1 MKSQTEVYAIFFDKL
16 TFVRH
21 RQRGFCRRG
30 VLCFLKPV
38 VLQLIDSFEQGGSER
53 QALQLTQLLHDS
65 GHFSLRLASLSPDGP
80 LRKDVDGVELG
91 EICSY
96 PLNSFYDFH
105 ACNQLRRFVRYL
117 RVSKVHILHTHD
129 FYTNVFGMFAGALA
143 RVPVRIASRRET
155 SGMRSTA
162 QHKAQSFAYKLAHQ
176 VIANSEAAREQ
187 LILEGV
193 RADKITVIYNGLELD
208 RVRLHS
214 VMTREES
221 LAALSLPRELTNRPL
236 VTIVANMRLTVKDHA
251 MFLRA
256 AKRVSE
262 AIPAA
267 AFLLAGEGEL
277 MPLIRTQTEELGLA
291 GHTFLVG
298 RCDKLAELL
307 AASDVCVLTS
317 KSEGF
322 SNSILEYMAAGRP
335 VVVTDVGGAR
345 EAVVEGETGYL
356 VQSGD
361 DKAMAERIISLLR
374 EPEKAR
380 AMGRQG
386 RQVVEERFSCAAQLE
401 RTEQLYDKLLR
412 APAAVARRGKQS
424 S

>member
-1 MKSQTEVYAIFFDKL
+1 MNGGPAGL
-16 TFVRH
+16 R
-21 RQRGFCRRG
+21 
-30 VLCFLKPV
+30 LFLKPV

-53 QALQLTQLLHDS
+53 QALQLTQLLHKS
-65 GHFSLRLASLSPDGP
+65 GHFNLRLASLSPEGP
-80 LRKDVDGVELG
+80 LRKAVDGLELG

-96 PLNSFYDFH
+96 PLNSFYDLH
-105 ACNQLRRFVRYL
+105 AVKQSRRFVRHL
-117 RVSKVHILHTHD
+117 KTAKVDVLHTHD

-143 RVPVRIASRRET
+143 RVPVRLASRRET

-176 VIANSEAAREQ
+176 VIANSAAVREQ
-187 LILEGV
+187 LVSEGV

-208 RVRLHS
+208 RVQPHQVLSRA
-214 VMTREES
+214 ES
-221 LAALSLPRELTNRPL
+221 LAALSLPQELSNRPL
-236 VTIVANMRLTVKDHA
+236 VTIVANMRLAVKDHS

-256 AKRVSE
+256 AKRISE

-277 MPLIRTQTEELGLA
+277 SPLIRRQANELGL
-291 GHTFLVG
+291 GGDTFFVG

-335 VVVTDVGGAR
+335 AVVTDVGGAR

-356 VQSGD
+356 VRSGD
-361 DKAMAERIISLLR
+361 DAALAERVVSLIKDKD
-374 EPEKAR
+374 KAR
-380 AMGRQG
+380 AMGEQG
-386 RQVVEERFSCAAQLE
+386 WRVVKEKFSRAVQLQ
-401 RTEQLYDKLLR
+401 RTEELYDRLL
-412 APAAVARRGKQS
+412 AGARSVQNRTR
-424 S
+424 

>member
-1 MKSQTEVYAIFFDKL
+1 M
-16 TFVRH
+16 
-21 RQRGFCRRG
+21 
-30 VLCFLKPV
+30 KPV

-65 GHFSLRLASLSPDGP
+65 GHFSLRLASLSPEGP
-80 LRKDVDGVELG
+80 LRNDVDGVGLG
-91 EICSY
+91 EISSY

-105 ACNQLRRFVRYL
+105 ACNQLRRLVRYL
-117 RVSKVHILHTHD
+117 RFSKVHILHTHD
-129 FYTNVFGMFAGALA
+129 FYTNVFGMIAGALA

-155 SGMRSTA
+155 SGMRSRV
-162 QHKAQSFAYKLAHQ
+162 QHKAQIFAYMLAHQ
-176 VIANSEAAREQ
+176 VIANSEAVREQ
-187 LILEGV
+187 LIVEGV

-208 RVRLHS
+208 RVRLHPIL
-214 VMTREES
+214 TRDES
-221 LAALSLPRELTNRPL
+221 LASLSLPQELSNRPL
-236 VTIVANMRLTVKDHA
+236 VTIVANMRLAVKDHA

-256 AKRVSE
+256 AKRISE
-262 AIPAA
+262 AIPAT
-267 AFLLAGEGEL
+267 AFLLAGEGKL
-277 MPLIRTQTEELGLA
+277 MPLIRRQTEELGLV
-291 GHTFLVG
+291 GNTFFVG
-298 RCDKLAELL
+298 RCDKVAELL

-335 VVVTDVGGAR
+335 VVATDVGGVR
-345 EAVVEGETGYL
+345 EAVVEGESGYL

-361 DKAMAERIISLLR
+361 DKTMAERIISLLR
-374 EPEKAR
+374 EPGKAR

-386 RQVVEERFSCAAQLE
+386 RQMVEERFSCAAQLE

-412 APAAVARRGKQS
+412 APPAVKHREKQS

>member
-1 MKSQTEVYAIFFDKL
+1 M
-16 TFVRH
+16 
-21 RQRGFCRRG
+21 
-30 VLCFLKPV
+30 KPV

-53 QALQLTQLLHDS
+53 QALKLTQLLHDS
-65 GHFSLRLASLSPDGP
+65 GHFSLRLASLSPKGP
-80 LRKDVDGVELG
+80 LRKDVDGAELG

-96 PLNSFYDFH
+96 PLNSFYNFH
-105 ACNQLRRFVRYL
+105 ACNQLRRLVRDL
-117 RVSKVHILHTHD
+117 RFSKVHVLHTHD
-129 FYTNVFGMFAGALA
+129 FYTNVFGMLAGALA

-162 QHKAQSFAYKLAHQ
+162 QYKVQSLAYKLAHQ
-176 VIANSEAAREQ
+176 VIANSEAVRAQ
-187 LILEGV
+187 LIVEGV

-208 RVRLHS
+208 RVQPHP
-214 VMTREES
+214 VPTREES
-221 LAALSLPRELTNRPL
+221 LAALSLSTELNNRPL
-236 VTIVANMRLTVKDHA
+236 VTIVANMRLAVKDHA

-256 AKRVSE
+256 AKRISE

-277 MPLIRTQTEELGLA
+277 MPLIRTQAKELGLGGNA
-291 GHTFLVG
+291 FFVG

-361 DKAMAERIISLLR
+361 DKSMAERIISLLQ
-374 EPEKAR
+374 EPIKAR
-380 AMGRQG
+380 AMGRLG
-386 RQVVEERFSCAAQLE
+386 RQVVEDRFSSAAQLK
-401 RTEQLYDKLLR
+401 RTEQLYDRLLSRQWRIGENRAVKLEC
-412 APAAVARRGKQS
+412 
-424 S
+424 

>member
-1 MKSQTEVYAIFFDKL
+1 M
-16 TFVRH
+16 
-21 RQRGFCRRG
+21 
-30 VLCFLKPV
+30 KPV

-53 QALQLTQLLHDS
+53 QALKLTQLLHDS
-65 GHFSLRLASLSPDGP
+65 GHFSLRLASLSPKGP
-80 LRKDVDGVELG
+80 LRKDVDGAELG

-96 PLNSFYDFH
+96 PLNSFYNFH
-105 ACNQLRRFVRYL
+105 ACNQLRRLVRDL
-117 RVSKVHILHTHD
+117 RFSKVHVLHTHD
-129 FYTNVFGMFAGALA
+129 FYTNVFGMLAGALA

-162 QHKAQSFAYKLAHQ
+162 QYKVQSLAYKLAHQ
-176 VIANSEAAREQ
+176 VIANSEAVRAQ
-187 LILEGV
+187 LIVEGV

-208 RVRLHS
+208 RVQPHP
-214 VMTREES
+214 VPTREES
-221 LAALSLPRELTNRPL
+221 LAALSLSTELNNRPL
-236 VTIVANMRLTVKDHA
+236 VTIVANMRLAVKDHA

-256 AKRVSE
+256 AKRISE

-277 MPLIRTQTEELGLA
+277 MPLIRTQAKELGLGGNA
-291 GHTFLVG
+291 FFVG
-298 RCDKLAELL
+298 RCDRLAELL

-361 DKAMAERIISLLR
+361 DKSMAERIISLLK
-374 EPEKAR
+374 EPIKAR
-380 AMGRQG
+380 AMGRLG
-386 RQVVEERFSCAAQLE
+386 RQVVEDRFSSAAQLK
-401 RTEQLYDKLLR
+401 RTEQLYDKLLSRQWRIGEKR
-412 APAAVARRGKQS
+412 AVKLEC
-424 S
+424 

>member
-1 MKSQTEVYAIFFDKL
+1 
-16 TFVRH
+16 
-21 RQRGFCRRG
+21 
-30 VLCFLKPV
+30 LKPV

-53 QALQLTQLLHDS
+53 QALQLTRLLHDS

-80 LRKDVDGVELG
+80 LRNGVDGIELG

-96 PLNSFYDFH
+96 PLNSFYNFH

-117 RVSKVHILHTHD
+117 RLSKIHVLHTHD

-155 SGMRSTA
+155 SGMRSAA
-162 QHKAQSFAYKLAHQ
+162 QHKAQGFAYKLAHQ
-176 VIANSEAAREQ
+176 VIANSEAVREQ
-187 LILEGV
+187 LIEEGV
-193 RADKITVIYNGLELD
+193 RADKITVIYNGLDLD
-208 RVRLHS
+208 RVKLQPVLS
-214 VMTREES
+214 REET
-221 LAALSLPRELTNRPL
+221 LAALSLPQELSNRPL
-236 VTIVANMRLTVKDHA
+236 VTIVANMRLEVKDHP

-256 AKRVSE
+256 AKRVRE
-262 AIPAA
+262 AISAA

-277 MPLIRTQTEELGLA
+277 MPLIRTQTDELGL
-291 GHTFLVG
+291 GTDTFFVG
-298 RCDKLAELL
+298 RCEKLAELL

-345 EAVVEGETGYL
+345 EVVVEGETGYL

-361 DKAMAERIISLLR
+361 DKTMAERIISLLR

-380 AMGRQG
+380 TMGREG
-386 RQVVEERFSCAAQLE
+386 RQVVEEKFSCAAQLE
-401 RTEQLYDKLLR
+401 RTEELYGRLLR
-412 APAAVARRGKQS
+412 APATVQKGKQNG
-424 S
+424 

>member
-1 MKSQTEVYAIFFDKL
+1 M
-16 TFVRH
+16 
-21 RQRGFCRRG
+21 
-30 VLCFLKPV
+30 KPV

-53 QALQLTQLLHDS
+53 QALKLTQLLHDS
-65 GHFSLRLASLSPDGP
+65 GHFSLRLASLSPKGP
-80 LRKDVDGVELG
+80 LRKDVDGAELG

-96 PLNSFYDFH
+96 PLNSFYNFH
-105 ACNQLRRFVRYL
+105 ACNQLRRLVRDL
-117 RVSKVHILHTHD
+117 RFSKVHVLHTHD
-129 FYTNVFGMFAGALA
+129 FYTNVFGMLAGALA

-162 QHKAQSFAYKLAHQ
+162 QYKVQSLAYKLAHQ
-176 VIANSEAAREQ
+176 VIANSEAVRAQ
-187 LILEGV
+187 LIVEGV

-208 RVRLHS
+208 RVQPHP
-214 VMTREES
+214 VPTREES
-221 LAALSLPRELTNRPL
+221 LAALSLSTELNNRPL
-236 VTIVANMRLTVKDHA
+236 VTIVANMRLAVKDHA

-256 AKRVSE
+256 AKRISE
-262 AIPAA
+262 AIPTA

-277 MPLIRTQTEELGLA
+277 MPLIRTQAKELGLGGNA
-291 GHTFLVG
+291 FFVG

-361 DKAMAERIISLLR
+361 DKSMAERIISLLQ
-374 EPEKAR
+374 EPIKAR
-380 AMGRQG
+380 AMGRLG
-386 RQVVEERFSCAAQLE
+386 RQVVEDRFSSAAQLK
-401 RTEQLYDKLLR
+401 RTEQLYDKLLSRQWRIGENR
-412 APAAVARRGKQS
+412 AVKLEC
-424 S
+424 

>member
-1 MKSQTEVYAIFFDKL
+1 M
-16 TFVRH
+16 
-21 RQRGFCRRG
+21 
-30 VLCFLKPV
+30 KPV

-53 QALQLTQLLHDS
+53 QALKLTQLLHDS
-65 GHFSLRLASLSPDGP
+65 GHFSLRLASLSPKGP
-80 LRKDVDGVELG
+80 LRKDVDGAELG

-96 PLNSFYDFH
+96 PLNSFYNFH
-105 ACNQLRRFVRYL
+105 ACNQLRR
-117 RVSKVHILHTHD
+117 
-129 FYTNVFGMFAGALA
+129 YTNVFGMLAGALA

-162 QHKAQSFAYKLAHQ
+162 QYKVQSLAYKLAHQ
-176 VIANSEAAREQ
+176 VIANSEAVRAQ
-187 LILEGV
+187 LIVEGV

-208 RVRLHS
+208 RVRPHP
-214 VMTREES
+214 VPTREES
-221 LAALSLPRELTNRPL
+221 LAALSLSTELNNRPL
-236 VTIVANMRLTVKDHA
+236 VTIVANMRLAVKDHA

-256 AKRVSE
+256 AKRISE

-277 MPLIRTQTEELGLA
+277 MPLIRTQAKELGLGGNA
-291 GHTFLVG
+291 FFVG

-361 DKAMAERIISLLR
+361 DKSMAERIISLLQ
-374 EPEKAR
+374 EPIKAR
-380 AMGRQG
+380 AMGRLG
-386 RQVVEERFSCAAQLE
+386 RLVVEDRFSSAAQLK
-401 RTEQLYDKLLR
+401 RTEQLYDKLLSRQWRIGENR
-412 APAAVARRGKQS
+412 AVKLEC
-424 S
+424 

>member
-1 MKSQTEVYAIFFDKL
+1 
-16 TFVRH
+16 
-21 RQRGFCRRG
+21 
-30 VLCFLKPV
+30 LKPV

-65 GHFSLRLASLSPDGP
+65 GHFSLRLASLSPEGP
-80 LRKDVDGVELG
+80 LRNDLDGVDLG

-96 PLNSFYDFH
+96 PLNSFYNFH
-105 ACNQLRRFVRYL
+105 TCNQLRRFVRYL
-117 RVSKVHILHTHD
+117 RSSKVHVLHTHD

-176 VIANSEAAREQ
+176 VIANSEAVREQ
-187 LILEGV
+187 LIVEGV
-193 RADKITVIYNGLELD
+193 RADKITVIYNGLDFD
-208 RVRLHS
+208 RVRPHPVL
-214 VMTREES
+214 TRQES
-221 LAALSLPRELTNRPL
+221 LAALNLPEELSNRPL
-236 VTIVANMRLTVKDHA
+236 VTIVANMRLAVKDHS

-256 AKRVSE
+256 AKRISE
-262 AIPAA
+262 TIPAA

-277 MPLIRTQTEELGLA
+277 MPLIRTQTEELGL
-291 GHTFLVG
+291 GDDTFFIG

-307 AASDVCVLTS
+307 AVSDVCVLTS

-345 EAVVEGETGYL
+345 EVVVEGETGYL

-361 DKAMAERIISLLR
+361 DKKMAERIISLLQ

-380 AMGRQG
+380 AMGQQG
-386 RQVVEERFSCAAQLE
+386 RQVVEEKFSCAAQLE
-401 RTEQLYDKLLR
+401 RTEELYDRLLR
-412 APAAVARRGKQS
+412 APAAADHRENQS